1 MKIELLPRYFPGD
14 ALEPLITARIL
25 DFHPGKHLAA
35 YVEKLLAQFHETSL
49 IEKPLDEVVRIAW
62 KKKAIWRSS
71 ITQLQAWNHIFYW
84 ESPS

>member
-1 MKIELLPRYFPGD
+1 MKIELLPPIFSGD

-62 KKKAIWRSS
+62 KKGHMAVFNNAA
-71 ITQLQAWNHIFYW
+71 QAWNHIFYW